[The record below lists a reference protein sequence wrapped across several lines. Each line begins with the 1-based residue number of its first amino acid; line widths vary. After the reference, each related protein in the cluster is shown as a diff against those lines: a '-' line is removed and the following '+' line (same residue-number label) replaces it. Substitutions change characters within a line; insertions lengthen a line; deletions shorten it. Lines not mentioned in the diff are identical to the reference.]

1 MDKSY
6 VLGRN
11 KTVFET
17 AEFPQIGTDE
27 KVAVIFEGD
36 IESTLIAIIAKKLYG
51 IDRVVFI
58 NDKLIAFDGT
68 MGKSDAHKLDICQK
82 TFNQG
87 VEQLDGVHFLNVDA
101 AIYKKNGN
109 PTLEFQ
115 KLIAQ
120 KYNNKVKFVL
130 SGYNKIN
137 EQSMLML
144 KASGYDKGK
153 ITNDKLE
160 PWLENNKDTYREL
173 YDYVFRQNG
182 KIFGVNQYVD
192 FETAQEDFY
201 LCVRPFRNLTTSD
214 VINLYQKLD
223 ATYELYRSSSCDMN
237 LGNCGICSKCSK
249 RKLAF
254 DSSSVSD
261 LTKYTFNQA

>member
-6 VLGRN
+6 VLGKNR
-11 KTVFET
+11 TVFET
-17 AEFPQIGTDE
+17 AEFPQIDKDE

-58 NDKLIAFDGT
+58 NDRLIAFDGT
-68 MGKSDAHKLDICQK
+68 MGKSDAHKLDICHN

-87 VEQLDGVHFLNVDA
+87 VERLGAVHTLKVDT

-109 PTLEFQ
+109 PTLEFK
-115 KLIAQ
+115 KLVVQ
-120 KYNNKVKFVL
+120 KYNDKVKFVL
-130 SGYNKIN
+130 SGHNKIH
-137 EQSMLML
+137 EQSIMML
-144 KASGYDKGK
+144 KACGYDRDK

-160 PWLENNKDTYREL
+160 PWLEANKDRYSEL
-173 YDYVFRQNG
+173 HEYVFKQNG
-182 KIFGVNQYVD
+182 YIYGVNQYVG
-192 FETAQEDFY
+192 FEAILEDFY
-201 LCVRPFRNLTTSD
+201 MCVRPFRNLTTSD

-223 ATYELYRSSSCDMN
+223 ATYELYRSSSCDVD
-237 LGNCGICSKCSK
+237 LGNCGICSNCIK
-249 RKLAF
+249 RRYAF
-254 DSSSVSD
+254 SNSSVVD